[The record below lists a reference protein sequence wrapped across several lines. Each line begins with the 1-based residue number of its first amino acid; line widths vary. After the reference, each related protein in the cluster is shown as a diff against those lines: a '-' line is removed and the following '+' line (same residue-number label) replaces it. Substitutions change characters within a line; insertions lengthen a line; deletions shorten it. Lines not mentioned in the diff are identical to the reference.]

1 MEGRG
6 AIGLAEGRIPTG
18 LWVEAHLRRLSAQ
31 GTPAVMVRRG
41 DPHGGMVILKVN
53 RLDLGCRVL
62 TQTRDLDGVLSWMPA
77 LKGELVP
84 EADADE
90 YITRQTARDPD
101 LWVIEVEARDGDHGF
116 EGREL

>member
-1 MEGRG
+1 MGD
-6 AIGLAEGRIPTG
+6 GRIPTE
-18 LWVEAHLRRLSAQ
+18 LWVKAHLRRLSAT
-31 GTPAVMVRRG
+31 GMPAVVARRG

-53 RLDLGCRVL
+53 RLDRGCRVL
-62 TQTRDLDGVLSWMPA
+62 VQTRDLDGVLCWMPA

-84 EADADE
+84 EADADD

-101 LWVIEVEARDGDHGF
+101 LWVVEVESRDGEHGF

>member
-1 MEGRG
+1 VLD
-6 AIGLAEGRIPTG
+6 ARIPTE
-18 LWVEAHLRRLSAQ
+18 LWVKAHLRRLSAQ
-31 GTPAVMVRRG
+31 ALPAVVAQRG

-62 TQTRDLDGVLSWMPA
+62 VQTRDLDGVLSWMPA
-77 LKGELVP
+77 LNGDLVP
-84 EADADE
+84 EPEADS

-101 LWVIEVEARDGDHGF
+101 LWVVEIEARDGEHGF